1 MKLKLIIF
9 IGALLQLILWTGVQ
23 AQPIHKIRIG
33 YPSISSRQA
42 QLWVA
47 KDEGIFRKYGL
58 DVELIFLRGGQV
70 AIQAL
75 TGGDPPMV
83 TIGNV
88 IIANL
93 QGHDIVLVGS
103 VENSYDQSVFARPG
117 TMTRMEQLKGK
128 RFGISGF
135 GSATHNAALILFKK
149 FNLEPNKDVVFVP
162 TGTGPERLAAMSA
175 ARIDATFFNP
185 SEVPQALKAGF
196 VEIIQMADI
205 GFEVQGSGLATSRSY
220 IKAHRDI
227 VKSALK
233 AYVEGIYYIFSNKA
247 AGVEESRPLYAH
259 QRSGSARLFLRALSE
274 KNAEETVSDDEGHTE
289 SHRHV
294 RAADT
299 AGENRQAGAIRR
311 PELSS
316 GARERKDFSTR
327 WGDDTSSLS
336 TVQSFKCSR
345 FKIVQTKSFWPQRH
359 TVNSGRSNFRII
371 GTLEL
376 LERLN

>member
-1 MKLKLIIF
+1 MKFTLM
-9 IGALLQLILWTGVQ
+9 ILGCMLVPSLVWTSAQ
-23 AQPIHKIRIG
+23 AQPFRKIRIG
-33 YPSISSRQA
+33 YSSISSRQA
-42 QLWVA
+42 QLWIA
-47 KDEGIFRKYGL
+47 KDEGIFRKHGL
-58 DVELIFLRGGQV
+58 DVELIFLRDGQV

-75 TGGDPPMV
+75 TGGDPPLV

-135 GSATHNAALILFKK
+135 GSATHNAAMILFKS
-149 FNLEPNKDVVFVP
+149 FNLELNKDVAFVP
-162 TGTGPERLAAMSA
+162 TGTGPERLASMSS

-220 IKAHRDI
+220 IKANREI

-233 AYVEGIYYIFSNKA
+233 AYVEGIYYVFKNKVA
-247 AGVEESRPLYAH
+247 TLKTLTRYM
-259 QRSGSARLFLRALSE
+259 RTTI
-274 KNAEETVSDDEGHTE
+274 KTC
-289 SHRHV
+289 
-294 RAADT
+294 
-299 AGENRQAGAIRR
+299 
-311 PELSS
+311 SS
-316 GARERKDFSTR
+316 IPMST
-327 WGDDTSSLS
+327 
-336 TVQSFKCSR
+336 
-345 FKIVQTKSFWPQRH
+345 I
-359 TVNSGRSNFRII
+359 
-371 GTLEL
+371 
-376 LERLN
+376 

>member
-1 MKLKLIIF
+1 VTNLKLSIIILAVF
-9 IGALLQLILWTGVQ
+9 ALRSD
-23 AQPIHKIRIG
+23 AECQPLHKIRIG

-75 TGGDPPMV
+75 TSGDPPIV

-117 TMTRMEQLKGK
+117 IATRVEQLKGK

-149 FNLEPNKDVVFVP
+149 FNLEPSKDVAFVT

-175 ARIDATFFNP
+175 GRIDATFFNP
-185 SEVPQALKAGF
+185 SEVPQAIKAGL
-196 VEIIQMADI
+196 VEIMQMADLD
-205 GFEVQGSGLATSRSY
+205 FEVQGSGLATSRSY
-220 IKAHRDI
+220 IKAHRES

-233 AYVEGIYYIFSNKA
+233 AYVEGIYYIFANKQPA
-247 AGVEESRPLYAH
+247 
-259 QRSGSARLFLRALSE
+259 LR
-274 KNAEETVSDDEGHTE
+274 
-289 SHRHV
+289 
-294 RAADT
+294 
-299 AGENRQAGAIRR
+299 
-311 PELSS
+311 
-316 GARERKDFSTR
+316 
-327 WGDDTSSLS
+327 SLS
-336 TVQSFKCSR
+336 KYMRTSDQEVLDYSYQHYLKRTPKKPHPTMKGIQNLIDMSAPQTPHAKSAKPEQFVDLSFLQELENER
-345 FKIVQTKSFWPQRH
+345 FY
-359 TVNSGRSNFRII
+359 G
-371 GTLEL
+371 EM
-376 LERLN
+376 ERRYK

>member
-1 MKLKLIIF
+1 MQTVLALF
-9 IGALLQLILWTGVQ
+9 LALLMEPILLRTSE
-23 AQPIHKIRIG
+23 AQTLHKMRIG

-47 KDEGIFRKYGL
+47 NDAGLFRKYGL

-75 TGGDPPMV
+75 TGGDPPIV

-117 TMTRMEQLKGK
+117 TVARMEALKGK

-149 FNLEPNKDVVFVP
+149 FNFEPNKDVTFVP
-162 TGTGPERLAAMSA
+162 TGTGPERLAAMGA
-175 ARIDATFFNP
+175 GRIDATFFNP
-185 SEVPQALKAGF
+185 SEVPQALKAGL

-205 GFEVQGSGLATSRSY
+205 GFEVQGSGLATSRNY
-220 IKAHRDI
+220 IKARREV

-233 AYVEGIYYIFSNKA
+233 AYVEGIYYVFANK
-247 AGVEESRPLYAH
+247 
-259 QRSGSARLFLRALSE
+259 
-274 KNAEETVSDDEGHTE
+274 
-289 SHRHV
+289 
-294 RAADT
+294 
-299 AGENRQAGAIRR
+299 QAT
-311 PELSS
+311 L
-316 GARERKDFSTR
+316 K
-327 WGDDTSSLS
+327 SLS
-336 TVQSFKCSR
+336 QFMRTNDPEVLEYSYQHYLKRTPKKPYPTMKGIQNLIDMSASQIAQAKSAKPEQFVDLSFL
-345 FKIVQTKSFWPQRH
+345 QE
-359 TVNSGRSNFRII
+359 
-371 GTLEL
+371 LEADKFFD
-376 LERLN
+376 EMARRYR

>member
-1 MKLKLIIF
+1 
-9 IGALLQLILWTGVQ
+9 LILSTGVQ
-23 AQPIHKIRIG
+23 AQPIPKIRIG

-47 KDEGIFRKYGL
+47 KDEGIFRKHGL
-58 DVELIFLRGGQV
+58 DVELIFLRGGQI

-75 TGGDPPMV
+75 TGGDPPLV

-149 FNLEPNKDVVFVP
+149 FNLEPAKDVVFVP
-162 TGTGPERLAAMSA
+162 TGTGPERLAAMST

-220 IKAHRDI
+220 IKANREV

-233 AYVEGIYYIFSNKA
+233 AYVEGIYFVFTNKA
-247 AGVEESRPLYAH
+247 AAMKSLARYMRTDDQEVLDYSYEHYLKRTPKKPYPTMKGIQNLIDMSTPQVAQAKTAKPEQFVDLSFLQELETERFFEEMGKRY
-259 QRSGSARLFLRALSE
+259 
-274 KNAEETVSDDEGHTE
+274 K
-289 SHRHV
+289 
-294 RAADT
+294 
-299 AGENRQAGAIRR
+299 
-311 PELSS
+311 
-316 GARERKDFSTR
+316 
-327 WGDDTSSLS
+327 
-336 TVQSFKCSR
+336 
-345 FKIVQTKSFWPQRH
+345 
-359 TVNSGRSNFRII
+359 
-371 GTLEL
+371 
-376 LERLN
+376 

>member
-1 MKLKLIIF
+1 MKNLVTAIVVAIVCGLSISS
-9 IGALLQLILWTGVQ
+9 AP
-23 AQPIHKIRIG
+23 AQTAQKIRIG

-42 QLWVA
+42 QLWIA

-75 TGGDPPMV
+75 TGGDPPLV

-117 TMTRMEQLKGK
+117 TMARMEQLKGK

-149 FNLEPNKDVVFVP
+149 FNLEPNKDVAFVP
-162 TGTGPERLAAMSA
+162 TGTGPERLAAMSSG
-175 ARIDATFFNP
+175 RIDATFFNP

-220 IKAHRDI
+220 IKTRRDV

-233 AYVEGIYYIFSNKA
+233 AYVEGIYYVFANKQA
-247 AGVEESRPLYAH
+247 TLKSLARYMRTNDQEVLDYSYQHYLKRTPKKPYPTMKGIQNLIDM
-259 QRSGSARLFLRALSE
+259 SAPQIP
-274 KNAEETVSDDEGHTE
+274 
-289 SHRHV
+289 
-294 RAADT
+294 
-299 AGENRQAGAIRR
+299 QAKSAK
-311 PELSS
+311 PEQFVELSLLQELETEKFFEEM
-316 GARERKDFSTR
+316 ARRYK
-327 WGDDTSSLS
+327 
-336 TVQSFKCSR
+336 
-345 FKIVQTKSFWPQRH
+345 
-359 TVNSGRSNFRII
+359 
-371 GTLEL
+371 
-376 LERLN
+376 

>member
-1 MKLKLIIF
+1 MKARLIIF
-9 IGALLQLILWTGVQ
+9 VGALLELILWTAAQ
-23 AQPIHKIRIG
+23 AQLIPKIRIG

-47 KDEGIFRKYGL
+47 KDEGIFRKHAL

-75 TGGDPPMV
+75 TGGDPPLV

-117 TMTRMEQLKGK
+117 TMTRMDQLKGK
-128 RFGISGF
+128 RLGISGF

-149 FNLEPNKDVVFVP
+149 FNLEPIKDVAFVP
-162 TGTGPERLAAMSA
+162 AGTGPERLAAMSTG
-175 ARIDATFFNP
+175 RIDATFFNP

-205 GFEVQGSGLATSRSY
+205 GFEVQGSGLATSRGY
-220 IKAHRDI
+220 IKANRQI

-233 AYVEGIYYIFSNKA
+233 AYVEGIYFVFTNKEPTLKTLA
-247 AGVEESRPLYAH
+247 RYMRTSDQEVLEYSYEHYLKRTPKKPYPTMKGIQNLIDMSAPQGAQAKTAKPEQFVDLSFLQEFEKEGFFEEM
-259 QRSGSARLFLRALSE
+259 ARRY
-274 KNAEETVSDDEGHTE
+274 K
-289 SHRHV
+289 
-294 RAADT
+294 
-299 AGENRQAGAIRR
+299 
-311 PELSS
+311 
-316 GARERKDFSTR
+316 K
-327 WGDDTSSLS
+327 
-336 TVQSFKCSR
+336 
-345 FKIVQTKSFWPQRH
+345 
-359 TVNSGRSNFRII
+359 
-371 GTLEL
+371 
-376 LERLN
+376 

>member
-1 MKLKLIIF
+1 VKNLVTAIVVAIVCGF
-9 IGALLQLILWTGVQ
+9 SISSAP
-23 AQPIHKIRIG
+23 AQTAQKIRIG

-42 QLWVA
+42 QLWIA

-75 TGGDPPMV
+75 TGGDPPLV

-117 TMTRMEQLKGK
+117 TMARMEQLKGK

-149 FNLEPNKDVVFVP
+149 FNLEPNKDVAFVP
-162 TGTGPERLAAMSA
+162 TGTGPERLAAMSSG
-175 ARIDATFFNP
+175 RIDATFFNP

-220 IKAHRDI
+220 IKTRRDV

-233 AYVEGIYYIFSNKA
+233 AYVEGIYYVFANKQA
-247 AGVEESRPLYAH
+247 TLKSLARYMRTNDQEVLDYSYQHYLKRTPKKPYPTMKGIQNLIDM
-259 QRSGSARLFLRALSE
+259 SAPQIP
-274 KNAEETVSDDEGHTE
+274 
-289 SHRHV
+289 
-294 RAADT
+294 
-299 AGENRQAGAIRR
+299 QAKSAK
-311 PELSS
+311 PEQFVELSLLQELETEKFFEEM
-316 GARERKDFSTR
+316 ARRYK
-327 WGDDTSSLS
+327 
-336 TVQSFKCSR
+336 
-345 FKIVQTKSFWPQRH
+345 
-359 TVNSGRSNFRII
+359 
-371 GTLEL
+371 
-376 LERLN
+376 

>member
-9 IGALLQLILWTGVQ
+9 IGALLQLTLWTGVQ
-23 AQPIHKIRIG
+23 AQPIPKIRIG

-47 KDEGIFRKYGL
+47 KDEGIFRKHGL
-58 DVELIFLRGGQV
+58 DVELIFLRGGQI

-75 TGGDPPMV
+75 TGGDPPLV

-149 FNLEPNKDVVFVP
+149 FNIEPTKDVAFVP
-162 TGTGPERLAAMSA
+162 TGTGPERLAAMSTA
-175 ARIDATFFNP
+175 KIDATFFNP

-205 GFEVQGSGLATSRSY
+205 GFEVQGSGLATSRNY
-220 IKAHRDI
+220 INANREVVKA
-227 VKSALK
+227 ALK
-233 AYVEGIYYIFSNKA
+233 AYVEGIYYVFTNKA
-247 AGVEESRPLYAH
+247 ATVKSLTRYMRTDDQDVLDHSYEHYLKRTPKKPYPTMKGIQNLIDMSAPQVVQAKTAKPEQFVDLSFLQELEKEGFFEEMAKRY
-259 QRSGSARLFLRALSE
+259 
-274 KNAEETVSDDEGHTE
+274 K
-289 SHRHV
+289 
-294 RAADT
+294 
-299 AGENRQAGAIRR
+299 
-311 PELSS
+311 
-316 GARERKDFSTR
+316 
-327 WGDDTSSLS
+327 
-336 TVQSFKCSR
+336 
-345 FKIVQTKSFWPQRH
+345 
-359 TVNSGRSNFRII
+359 
-371 GTLEL
+371 
-376 LERLN
+376 

>member
-1 MKLKLIIF
+1 MKFHRIIF
-9 IGALLQLILWTGVQ
+9 LCIVVQVLLSSSGV
-23 AQPIHKIRIG
+23 AQNLHKIRIG

-75 TGGDPPMV
+75 TGGDPPIV

-117 TMTRMEQLKGK
+117 IATRVEQLKGK

-149 FNLEPNKDVVFVP
+149 FNLEPSKDVTFVT

-175 ARIDATFFNP
+175 GRIDATFFNP
-185 SEVPQALKAGF
+185 SEVPQATKAGL
-196 VEIIQMADI
+196 VEIIQMADLD
-205 GFEVQGSGLATSRSY
+205 FEVQGSGLATSRNY
-220 IKAHRDI
+220 IKAHREI

-233 AYVEGIYYIFSNKA
+233 AYVEGIYYIFANKQ
-247 AGVEESRPLYAH
+247 P
-259 QRSGSARLFLRALSE
+259 
-274 KNAEETVSDDEGHTE
+274 
-289 SHRHV
+289 
-294 RAADT
+294 
-299 AGENRQAGAIRR
+299 AIR
-311 PELSS
+311 
-316 GARERKDFSTR
+316 
-327 WGDDTSSLS
+327 SLS
-336 TVQSFKCSR
+336 KYMRTSDQEVLDYSYQHYLKRTPKKPHPTMKGIQNLIDMSAPQMPQAKSAKPEQFVDLSFLQELEKER
-345 FKIVQTKSFWPQRH
+345 FYGEMEKRYK
-359 TVNSGRSNFRII
+359 
-371 GTLEL
+371 
-376 LERLN
+376 

>member
-1 MKLKLIIF
+1 MRSLHFLKTTTLICVVVLLAYS
-9 IGALLQLILWTGVQ
+9 GAA
-23 AQPIHKIRIG
+23 AQPLQRIRIG

-47 KDEGIFRKYGL
+47 KEEGIFRKYGL

-75 TGGDPPMV
+75 TGGDPPIV

-117 TMTRMEQLKGK
+117 TLTQVEQLRGK

-149 FNLEPNKDVVFVP
+149 YNLEPVKDVAFVP
-162 TGTGPERLAAMSA
+162 TGTGPERLAAMGA
-175 ARIDATFFNP
+175 GRIDATFFNP

-220 IKAHRDI
+220 IKSHRDT

-233 AYVEGIYYIFSNKA
+233 AYIEGIYFAFANKA
-247 AGVEESRPLYAH
+247 ATLKSLARYMRTSDA
-259 QRSGSARLFLRALSE
+259 GSARLFLPALSQE
-274 KNAEETVSDDEGHTE
+274 NAEETLSDDEGHPE
-289 SHRHV
+289 SDRHV
-294 RAADT
+294 GGADPP
-299 AGENRQAGAIRR
+299 GKKRQARAIYR
-311 PELSS
+311 PEFLA
-316 GARERKDFSTR
+316 GARS
-327 WGDDTSSLS
+327 G
-336 TVQSFKCSR
+336 
-345 FKIVQTKSFWPQRH
+345 KI
-359 TVNSGRSNFRII
+359 
-371 GTLEL
+371 L
-376 LERLN
+376 

>member
-1 MKLKLIIF
+1 MRFLHFFKTTTLICVVVLLASS
-9 IGALLQLILWTGVQ
+9 GAA
-23 AQPIHKIRIG
+23 AQPLQRIRIG

-47 KDEGIFRKYGL
+47 KEEGIFRKYGL

-75 TGGDPPMV
+75 TGGDPPIV
-83 TIGNV
+83 AIGNV

-117 TMTRMEQLKGK
+117 TLTQVEQLRGK

-149 FNLEPNKDVVFVP
+149 YNLEPVKDVAFVP

-175 ARIDATFFNP
+175 GRIGATFFNP

-196 VEIIQMADI
+196 GEIIQMADI

-220 IKAHRDI
+220 IKSRRDT

-233 AYVEGIYYIFSNKA
+233 AYIEGIYFAFAHKA
-247 AGVEESRPLYAH
+247 AALKSLARYMRTSDQEVLDYSYQHYLKRTPKKPYPTMKGIQNLIDMSVAQSPQAK
-259 QRSGSARLFLRALSE
+259 SAKPEQFIDLSFLQELEAE
-274 KNAEETVSDDEGHTE
+274 KFFDEM
-289 SHRHV
+289 
-294 RAADT
+294 A
-299 AGENRQAGAIRR
+299 RR
-311 PELSS
+311 Y
-316 GARERKDFSTR
+316 K
-327 WGDDTSSLS
+327 
-336 TVQSFKCSR
+336 
-345 FKIVQTKSFWPQRH
+345 
-359 TVNSGRSNFRII
+359 
-371 GTLEL
+371 
-376 LERLN
+376 

>member
-1 MKLKLIIF
+1 MA
-9 IGALLQLILWTGVQ
+9 GAG
-23 AQPIHKIRIG
+23 AQPLQRIRIG

-47 KDEGIFRKYGL
+47 KEEGIFRKYGL

-75 TGGDPPMV
+75 TGGDPPIV

-117 TMTRMEQLKGK
+117 TLTQVEQLRGK

-149 FNLEPNKDVVFVP
+149 YNLEPVKDVAFVP

-175 ARIDATFFNP
+175 GRIDATFFNP

-196 VEIIQMADI
+196 GEIIQMADI

-220 IKAHRDI
+220 IK
-227 VKSALK
+227 
-233 AYVEGIYYIFSNKA
+233 
-247 AGVEESRPLYAH
+247 SR
-259 QRSGSARLFLRALSE
+259 R
-274 KNAEETVSDDEGHTE
+274 
-289 SHRHV
+289 
-294 RAADT
+294 
-299 AGENRQAGAIRR
+299 
-311 PELSS
+311 
-316 GARERKDFSTR
+316 
-327 WGDDTSSLS
+327 
-336 TVQSFKCSR
+336 
-345 FKIVQTKSFWPQRH
+345 
-359 TVNSGRSNFRII
+359 
-371 GTLEL
+371 
-376 LERLN
+376 

>member
-1 MKLKLIIF
+1 MKSKLIIF
-9 IGALLQLILWTGVQ
+9 VGALLQVTVWTGAQ
-23 AQPIHKIRIG
+23 AQTLRKLRIG

-47 KDEGIFRKYGL
+47 KDDGIFRKHGL

-75 TGGDPPMV
+75 TGGDPPLV

-149 FNLEPNKDVVFVP
+149 FNLEPTKDVACVP
-162 TGTGPERLAAMSA
+162 TGTGPERLAAMST

-205 GFEVQGSGLATSRSY
+205 GFEVQGSGLATSRGY
-220 IKAHRDI
+220 IKANREV
-227 VKSALK
+227 VKAVLK
-233 AYVEGIYYIFSNKA
+233 AYVEGIYYVFAN
-247 AGVEESRPLYAH
+247 
-259 QRSGSARLFLRALSE
+259 
-274 KNAEETVSDDEGHTE
+274 
-289 SHRHV
+289 
-294 RAADT
+294 RAAAVTTLSRYMRTDD
-299 AGENRQAGAIRR
+299 
-311 PELSS
+311 PEVLDYSY
-316 GARERKDFSTR
+316 KHY
-327 WGDDTSSLS
+327 L
-336 TVQSFKCSR
+336 
-345 FKIVQTKSFWPQRH
+345 I
-359 TVNSGRSNFRII
+359 
-371 GTLEL
+371 L
-376 LERLN
+376 

>member
-1 MKLKLIIF
+1 MRFLHFFKPTPLICVVVLLAYS
-9 IGALLQLILWTGVQ
+9 GAA
-23 AQPIHKIRIG
+23 AQPLQRIRIG

-47 KDEGIFRKYGL
+47 KEEGIFRKCGL

-75 TGGDPPMV
+75 TGGDPPIV

-117 TMTRMEQLKGK
+117 TLTQVEQLRGK

-149 FNLEPNKDVVFVP
+149 YNLEPVKDVAFVP

-175 ARIDATFFNP
+175 GRIDATFFNP

-196 VEIIQMADI
+196 GEIIQMADI

-220 IKAHRDI
+220 IKSRRDT
-227 VKSALK
+227 VKAALK
-233 AYVEGIYYIFSNKA
+233 AYTEGIYFVFANKA
-247 AGVEESRPLYAH
+247 ATLKSLARYMRTSDQEVLDYSYQHYLKRTPKKPYPTMKGIQNLIDMSVAQSPQAK
-259 QRSGSARLFLRALSE
+259 SAKPEQFIDLSFLQE
-274 KNAEETVSDDEGHTE
+274 FE
-289 SHRHV
+289 
-294 RAADT
+294 
-299 AGENRQAGAIRR
+299 
-311 PELSS
+311 
-316 GARERKDFSTR
+316 
-327 WGDDTSSLS
+327 
-336 TVQSFKCSR
+336 
-345 FKIVQTKSFWPQRH
+345 
-359 TVNSGRSNFRII
+359 
-371 GTLEL
+371 
-376 LERLN
+376 

>member
-1 MKLKLIIF
+1 
-9 IGALLQLILWTGVQ
+9 
-23 AQPIHKIRIG
+23 
-33 YPSISSRQA
+33 
-42 QLWVA
+42 
-47 KDEGIFRKYGL
+47 
-58 DVELIFLRGGQV
+58 V

-75 TGGDPPMV
+75 TGGDPPIV

-117 TMTRMEQLKGK
+117 TFTQVEQLRGK

-149 FNLEPNKDVVFVP
+149 YNLEPVKDVAFVP

-175 ARIDATFFNP
+175 GRIDATFFNP

-220 IKAHRDI
+220 IKSCRDT

-233 AYVEGIYYIFSNKA
+233 AYIEGIYFAFANKA
-247 AGVEESRPLYAH
+247 ATLKSLARYMRTSDQEVLDYSYQHYLKRTPKKPYPTMKGIQNLIDMSVAQSPQAK
-259 QRSGSARLFLRALSE
+259 SAKPEQFIDLSFLQELEAE
-274 KNAEETVSDDEGHTE
+274 KFFDEM
-289 SHRHV
+289 
-294 RAADT
+294 A
-299 AGENRQAGAIRR
+299 RR
-311 PELSS
+311 Y
-316 GARERKDFSTR
+316 K
-327 WGDDTSSLS
+327 
-336 TVQSFKCSR
+336 
-345 FKIVQTKSFWPQRH
+345 
-359 TVNSGRSNFRII
+359 
-371 GTLEL
+371 
-376 LERLN
+376 

>member
-1 MKLKLIIF
+1 MKKLF
-9 IGALLQLILWTGVQ
+9 LAILVSILPLYATFEAK
-23 AQPIHKIRIG
+23 AQTPHKIRLG

-42 QLWVA
+42 QLWIA

-75 TGGDPPMV
+75 TGGDPPIV
-83 TIGNV
+83 SVGNV

-103 VENSYDQSVFARPG
+103 VENSYDQSVMARAG
-117 TMTRMEQLKGK
+117 TITRVEQLKGK

-149 FNLEPNKDVVFVP
+149 YNLEPNKDVTFVP

-175 ARIDATFFNP
+175 GRIDATFFNP
-185 SEVPQALKAGF
+185 SEVPQATKAGF
-196 VEIIQMADI
+196 AEVIQMADI

-233 AYVEGIYYIFSNKA
+233 AYIEGIHFVFANKA
-247 AGVEESRPLYAH
+247 VTLKSLARYLRTNDPDVLEYSYQHYLKRTPKKPYPTMKGIQNLIDM
-259 QRSGSARLFLRALSE
+259 SGPQIPQAKSARPEQFVDLSLLHELEAE
-274 KNAEETVSDDEGHTE
+274 KFFDEM
-289 SHRHV
+289 
-294 RAADT
+294 A
-299 AGENRQAGAIRR
+299 RR
-311 PELSS
+311 Y
-316 GARERKDFSTR
+316 K
-327 WGDDTSSLS
+327 
-336 TVQSFKCSR
+336 
-345 FKIVQTKSFWPQRH
+345 
-359 TVNSGRSNFRII
+359 
-371 GTLEL
+371 
-376 LERLN
+376 